1 MTATHKRIS
10 RNRQLGTF
18 GEATVAHHLET
29 LGYDI
34 IERNWRIKE
43 GEIDLIACDSRALLH
58 FVEVKTRSSLAF
70 GDPLEAIDRNK
81 ARRLQRLALAWLATH
96 HQFGSDFSIDVAAVL
111 VAADGSHTIDFRE
124 NIL

>member
-10 RNRQLGTF
+10 RNRQIGAF
-18 GEATVAHHLET
+18 GEAMIAKYLET

-43 GEIDLIACDSRALLH
+43 GEIDLIACDSKSLLH
-58 FVEVKTRSSLAF
+58 FIEVKTRSSLAF
-70 GDPLEAIDRNK
+70 GDPLEAINRDK

-96 HQFGSDFSIDVAAVL
+96 RQLGSDFSIDVAAVL
-111 VAADGSHTIDFRE
+111 LTADGSHTIDFRE

>member
-1 MTATHKRIS
+1 MTGTPIRS
-10 RNRQLGTF
+10 NRNRQIGAF
-18 GEATVAHHLET
+18 GEATIARYLESR
-29 LGYDI
+29 GYDI

-43 GEIDLIACDSRALLH
+43 GEIDIIACSADGLLH

-96 HQFGSDFSIDVAAVL
+96 HQLGRDFSIDVAAVL
-111 VAADGSHTIDFRE
+111 LAADGSHTIDFRE

>member
-10 RNRQLGTF
+10 RNRQIGAF
-18 GEATVAHHLET
+18 GEATIAKHLET

-58 FVEVKTRSSLAF
+58 FIEVKTRSSLAF
-70 GDPLEAIDRNK
+70 GDPLEAINRDK
-81 ARRLQRLALAWLATH
+81 ARRMQRLALAWLATH
-96 HQFGSDFSIDVAAVL
+96 HHLGSDFSIDVAAVL
-111 VAADGSHTIDFRE
+111 LAADGSHTIDFRE